1 MTGGPWFF
9 RFFVIVF
16 VLMVAKQAPALALTL
31 IALAAAMALSVF
43 LYRTDRLP
51 RVIMDVLDRLTDRG
65 TLERSYE
72 QQQSKLTVI
81 DATALASRLQ
91 AKVVG
96 QSDVIDAIARQ
107 LRRRIA
113 ARRKDKPIAVFC
125 LAGPPGVG
133 KTYLA
138 KVIADELFGNKRH
151 FHFFDMSQF
160 GQPHA
165 AASLFGQARGYVG
178 STSYGA
184 LTASLRDQPES
195 IVLLDEFEKAHPEV
209 HKRFLT
215 AWNDGFITEVS
226 DGARVSTTDVIFIL
240 TTNAASRR
248 VGDMAQK
255 HTGALEELS
264 MMIKSALADAQF
276 APEVLSRIDEVFA
289 FRPLRGLDVARVVA
303 LEIEKLA
310 QQYGLEIEGG
320 GIDPRIL
327 VEAIAK
333 FEDTAQGGVRDITRA
348 IERQVTDSI
357 IDAKTQGAAS
367 IRLRAE
373 GAAVVRRDR
382 HDDREIRR
390 RRGPRRPA
398 RRSGLSTMDKPNT
411 EGLVPRRQ
419 RPSAATAM
427 LRLYMSDAVFR
438 SSLDFFAIGIAV
450 YLFVAPLPVFD
461 WIGQQ
466 RRPAVEIAHA
476 GRQGVRGRAAPP
488 HSTPGIAQAAD
499 PKI

>member
-1 MTGGPWFF
+1 MSGGTWFF
-9 RFFVIVF
+9 RFFVILF
-16 VLMVAKQAPALALTL
+16 VLMVAKASPALALTL
-31 IALAAAMALSVF
+31 IGLAAMMAVSVL

-51 RVIMDVLDRLTDRG
+51 RFIMDVLDRLTDRG
-65 TLERSYE
+65 ALERSYE

-81 DATALASRLQ
+81 DAAALADRLR

-138 KVIADELFGNKRH
+138 KVMAEELFGNRRH

-184 LTASLRDQPES
+184 LTAALRDQPES

-215 AWNDGFITEVS
+215 AWNDGFVTEVS
-226 DGARVSTTDVIFIL
+226 DGARIATTDVIFIL
-240 TTNAASRR
+240 TTNAAARR
-248 VGDMAQK
+248 VGEMAQAHK
-255 HTGALEELS
+255 GALEELS
-264 MMIKSALADAQF
+264 MMIKSTLGDAQF

-289 FRPLRGLDVARVVA
+289 FKPLRGLDVARVVA
-303 LEIEKLA
+303 LEMEMLVH
-310 QQYGLEIEGG
+310 QYGLEIEGE

-327 VEAIAK
+327 LEAISR
-333 FEDTAQGGVRDITRA
+333 FEDSAQGGVRDITRA
-348 IERQVTDSI
+348 IERQITDSV
-357 IDAKTQGAAS
+357 IDAKTQGAAA
-367 IRLRAE
+367 IRLRAA
-373 GAAVVRRDR
+373 GAVV
-382 HDDREIRR
+382 HAEIVR
-390 RRGPRRPA
+390 A
-398 RRSGLSTMDKPNT
+398 N
-411 EGLVPRRQ
+411 
-419 RPSAATAM
+419 PSAA
-427 LRLYMSDAVFR
+427 DPC
-438 SSLDFFAIGIAV
+438 
-450 YLFVAPLPVFD
+450 VAGKELV
-461 WIGQQ
+461 
-466 RRPAVEIAHA
+466 A
-476 GRQGVRGRAAPP
+476 
-488 HSTPGIAQAAD
+488 
-499 PKI
+499 